1 MLQHYC
7 IEPATIEARVPYD
20 ADRLDSLGA
29 SGIMRWAMTM
39 KRGRW
44 PEIRT
49 YHPEDPIALWREPD
63 RQRYQLDSFFAK
75 LLKLE
80 ETMKT

>member
-1 MLQHYC
+1 M
-7 IEPATIEARVPYD
+7 EERVPYD

-29 SGIMRWAMTM
+29 SGIMHWAITM

-44 PEIRT
+44 PEMRT
-49 YHPEDPIALWREPD
+49 YHPEDPIALWQEPD